1 MGFHAYSSP
10 YDWSRIAGFKA
21 TAKTVPGGMIDLSV
35 GSPVDPV
42 PSSVQ
47 QALVAGADAPNAHG
61 YPVTAGTADLKAAI
75 DTWFRELRGV
85 DLKSINAAAVPTV
98 GSKEAVALMASL
110 LHLGEGD
117 VVVQPAVSYPTYE
130 IGTQLAGATVVKVD
144 DVTDVDS
151 WVNIPNVKAIWI
163 NSPCNPSG
171 EVISA
176 DWLTDIVA
184 AARRIGAV
192 VLSDECYAL
201 MDWRSVRR
209 NTAASSAPAASA
221 FAASVPAAPVAES
234 NEPASDTAFSL
245 SATPCALNPH
255 VCEGSAAGILV
266 LYSLSKQSNMA
277 GYRTALIAGDY
288 RLVKEM
294 AEYRKQIGQ
303 IIPGPVQAAMAA
315 GLKDTAAVHEQWGRY
330 RRRLSALVDAL
341 KAYGYSAQMPSGA
354 LYVWVKA
361 KSGDCWA
368 DMAELAKIGIIPSPG
383 EFYGAPATCVSP
395 PPPPTR
401 PSVPPANVSRR
412 NEIVSGVEPF
422 TPQTGRPCCRIC
434 GAQRPVRP
442 RHHANAPVRS
452 GRRHCRPLRACHPVK
467 AARP

>member
-21 TAKTVPGGMIDLSV
+21 AAKTAPGGMIDLSV

-42 PSSVQ
+42 SGAVQ
-47 QALVAGADAPNAHG
+47 QALAAASDASNAHG
-61 YPVTAGTADLKAAI
+61 YPVTAGTADLKSAI
-75 DTWFRELRGV
+75 DSWFRNMRGV
-85 DLKSINAAAVPTV
+85 DLKSINAAVVPTV

-110 LHLGEGD
+110 LHLSEGD
-117 VVVQPAVSYPTYE
+117 VVVQPKVSYPTYE
-130 IGTQLAGATVVKVD
+130 IGTQLAGATVAKVD

-151 WVNIPNVKAIWI
+151 WANIPNVKAVWI
-163 NSPCNPSG
+163 NSPCNPTG
-171 EVISA
+171 EVIAA
-176 DWLTDIVA
+176 DWLADIVA

-201 MDWRSVRR
+201 MDWRSVR
-209 NTAASSAPAASA
+209 NGGSA
-221 FAASVPAAPVAES
+221 VDS
-234 NEPASDTAFSL
+234 NEPASDAAFSL
-245 SATPCALNPH
+245 SATPCALNPQ
-255 VCEGSAAGILV
+255 VCEGSADGILV

-288 RLVKEM
+288 RLVSEM

-315 GLKDTAAVHEQWGRY
+315 GLNDTASVYAQWNRY
-330 RRRLSALVDAL
+330 HNRLGALVHAL
-341 KAYGYSAQMPSGA
+341 KAYGYQAQMPSGA

-383 EFYGAPATCVSP
+383 EFYGAPAY
-395 PPPPTR
+395 
-401 PSVPPANVSRR
+401 
-412 NEIVSGVEPF
+412 
-422 TPQTGRPCCRIC
+422 
-434 GAQRPVRP
+434 
-442 RHHANAPVRS
+442 
-452 GRRHCRPLRACHPVK
+452 LRFSATATDEAIQSACERL
-467 AARP
+467 AA

>member
-221 FAASVPAAPVAES
+221 SAASVPAAPVADS
-234 NEPASDTAFSL
+234 HEPASDTAFSL
-245 SATPCALNPH
+245 SAAPCALNPH

-383 EFYGAPATCVSP
+383 EFYGAPAYLRFSATA
-395 PPPPTR
+395 TDE
-401 PSVPPANVSRR
+401 A
-412 NEIVSGVEPF
+412 I
-422 TPQTGRPCCRIC
+422 
-434 GAQRPVRP
+434 
-442 RHHANAPVRS
+442 RS
-452 GRRHCRPLRACHPVK
+452 ACERLT
-467 AARP
+467 A

>member
-1 MGFHAYSSP
+1 M
-10 YDWSRIAGFKA
+10 
-21 TAKTVPGGMIDLSV
+21 
-35 GSPVDPV
+35 

-184 AARRIGAV
+184 AARRIGAWC
-192 VLSDECYAL
+192 SPT
-201 MDWRSVRR
+201 
-209 NTAASSAPAASA
+209 N
-221 FAASVPAAPVAES
+221 
-234 NEPASDTAFSL
+234 
-245 SATPCALNPH
+245 
-255 VCEGSAAGILV
+255 
-266 LYSLSKQSNMA
+266 
-277 GYRTALIAGDY
+277 
-288 RLVKEM
+288 
-294 AEYRKQIGQ
+294 
-303 IIPGPVQAAMAA
+303 AM
-315 GLKDTAAVHEQWGRY
+315 R
-330 RRRLSALVDAL
+330 
-341 KAYGYSAQMPSGA
+341 
-354 LYVWVKA
+354 
-361 KSGDCWA
+361 
-368 DMAELAKIGIIPSPG
+368 
-383 EFYGAPATCVSP
+383 
-395 PPPPTR
+395 
-401 PSVPPANVSRR
+401 
-412 NEIVSGVEPF
+412 
-422 TPQTGRPCCRIC
+422 
-434 GAQRPVRP
+434 
-442 RHHANAPVRS
+442 
-452 GRRHCRPLRACHPVK
+452 
-467 AARP
+467 